1 MRSYS
6 FSCLSLVAL
15 LALAC
20 DSKPNDS
27 DTANIDSSTG
37 TGTEGTSDGT
47 DGVSSTGGTSGGDPA
62 TTTVGTAT
70 ATVTSESGSTSA
82 GSESASEPGTSGYDP
97 TSMTATAT
105 SSASDVTSASNV
117 TTDGPPPPEP
127 TPCEGEAIEI
137 DAAALAYT
145 DAQVP
150 PDPDPTGESS
160 GTSGGEPSDPN
171 TLHIRLSNQV
181 ATCAD
186 PNAGIEC
193 GNNWQVSIR
202 IPTAYQTPGLYHL
215 LGPNVIGT
223 AMETGFDENPDACP
237 FGGGS
242 FGATFELISIDD
254 KEVVGRLCH
263 VDFPFFDTNPNL
275 EGKFTAPRCQ

>member
-6 FSCLSLVAL
+6 FPCLSLVVA

-37 TGTEGTSDGT
+37 TDGTSSDGT

-62 TTTVGTAT
+62 TTTAGTAT
-70 ATVTSESGSTSA
+70 ATVTSASGSTSA
-82 GSESASEPGTSGYDP
+82 GTETATEPGTSGYDP
-97 TSMTATAT
+97 TATAT
-105 SSASDVTSASNV
+105 GTSSEVTSASDV
-117 TTDGPPPPEP
+117 TTDGPPLEP

-160 GTSGGEPSDPN
+160 GTSGGEPPDPN
-171 TLHIRLSNQV
+171 TLHVRLSNQV

-186 PNAGIEC
+186 PNAGLEC
-193 GNNWQVSIR
+193 GGNWEVSIR
-202 IPTAYQTPGLYHL
+202 IPPAFQTPGLYHL
-215 LGPNVIGT
+215 LGPDVTGH
-223 AMETGFDENPDACP
+223 AMETGNDEDPDACS

-242 FGATFELISIDD
+242 FSATFELISIDD

>member
-6 FSCLSLVAL
+6 FSCLSLVAA
-15 LALAC
+15 LALGC
-20 DSKPNDS
+20 DSKPSDS
-27 DTANIDSSTG
+27 DTASVDSSSSG
-37 TGTEGTSDGT
+37 SASDGT
-47 DGVSSTGGTSGGDPA
+47 DGDSSTGGATEGDPLTTSGGSSASSPGTSA
-62 TTTVGTAT
+62 TTWPNPDSDTD
-70 ATVTSESGSTSA
+70 
-82 GSESASEPGTSGYDP
+82 PGTSGATTGADP
-97 TSMTATAT
+97 TGMT
-105 SSASDVTSASNV
+105 SASSTVTSATSGDV
-117 TTDGPPPPEP
+117 PPEP

-150 PDPDPTGESS
+150 PDPDPTGGSS

-171 TLHIRLSNQV
+171 TLHVRLSNQV

-186 PNAGIEC
+186 PNAGVEC

-202 IPTAYQTPGLYHL
+202 IPVAYQTPGLYHL
-215 LGPNVIGT
+215 LGPDVTGH
-223 AMETGFDENPDACP
+223 AMEAGEVDGPDLCP

-242 FGATFELISIDD
+242 FSATFELISIDD

-263 VDFPFFDTNPNL
+263 VDSPFFDTKPQL
-275 EGKFTAPRCQ
+275 EGTFTAPRCQ

>member
-6 FSCLSLVAL
+6 FSCLGLVVA

-20 DSKPNDS
+20 DSKPSDS

-37 TGTEGTSDGT
+37 TDGTSSDGT
-47 DGVSSTGGTSGGDPA
+47 EGVSSTGGGTEGEPA
-62 TTTVGTAT
+62 T
-70 ATVTSESGSTSA
+70 TSA
-82 GSESASEPGTSGYDP
+82 GSISATSTSPTSESEGGSATDPGTSGFPDP
-97 TSMTATAT
+97 TGMTAT
-105 SSASDVTSASNV
+105 SSDVTSASDV
-117 TTDGPPPPEP
+117 TTDGPAPEP
-127 TPCEGEAIEI
+127 TPCEGEAIVI

-150 PDPDPTGESS
+150 PDPDPTGGSS
-160 GTSGGEPSDPN
+160 GTSGGEPNDPN
-171 TLHIRLSNQV
+171 TLHVRLSNQT

-186 PNAGIEC
+186 PNDTIDC
-193 GNNWQVSIR
+193 GNNWEVSIR
-202 IPTAYQTPGLYHL
+202 IPPAYQTPGLYHL
-215 LGPNVIGT
+215 LGPDVTGT
-223 AMETGFDENPDACP
+223 AMETGSADDPNDCP

-263 VDFPFFDTNPNL
+263 VDFPFFDTKPNL
-275 EGKFTAPRCQ
+275 EGTFTAPRCQ

>member
-6 FSCLSLVAL
+6 FPCLSLVAL

-27 DTANIDSSTG
+27 DTANIDSSTS
-37 TGTEGTSDGT
+37 TDGTSDGT

-62 TTTVGTAT
+62 TTSAGTVTAT
-70 ATVTSESGSTSA
+70 TSASGTTSA
-82 GSESASEPGTSGYDP
+82 GSDTDPGTSTSTSGYDP
-97 TSMTATAT
+97 TATAT
-105 SSASDVTSASNV
+105 STSASDV

-171 TLHIRLSNQV
+171 TLHVRLSNQV

-193 GNNWQVSIR
+193 GNNWEVSIR
-202 IPTAYQTPGLYHL
+202 IPVAYQTPGLYHL
-215 LGPNVIGT
+215 LGPDVTGI
-223 AMETGFDENPDACP
+223 AMEAGQEDAPDVCP

-263 VDFPFFDTNPNL
+263 VDFPFFDTKPNL